1 MVNGSTPELTKER
14 QRAKQLLAQ
23 QEILF
28 PKLFISL
35 KSSLKLLVDFRFEQ
49 CSHDPQIS
57 ITSEGDESETDEE
70 TCPKNEWISRLE
82 IGNEWMILYLGALD
96 FIYC

>member
-28 PKLFISL
+28 PKLFTSL
-35 KSSLKLLVDFRFEQ
+35 KSSLKLLVDFRFEE
-49 CSHDPQIS
+49 CSNNSQIS
-57 ITSEGDESETDEE
+57 KTSEEGDESETDEE
-70 TCPKNEWISRLE
+70 TCPKNEWISRL
-82 IGNEWMILYLGALD
+82 NMYEWMILY
-96 FIYC
+96 